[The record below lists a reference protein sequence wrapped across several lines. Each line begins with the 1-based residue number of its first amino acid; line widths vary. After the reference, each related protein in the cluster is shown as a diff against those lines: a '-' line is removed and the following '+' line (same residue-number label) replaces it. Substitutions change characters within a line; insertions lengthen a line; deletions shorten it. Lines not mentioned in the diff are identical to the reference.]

1 MPTCQIFKY
10 RVHFQEKSN
19 QNLKNE
25 REREQQKAAPSN
37 LLVVRQDWW
46 RLVIIFLLM
55 VSSRCFGQRRER
67 IIPCIR
73 IQSSTANVTATLHL
87 NCNAFLCNRP
97 RVMLIVQLLSL
108 VGSPQLKTSSFSY
121 FCYFA
126 FHHFKFPKNVDMN
139 WSPTSE
145 RSYFRSNKCFMGRFN
160 QK

>member
-25 REREQQKAAPSN
+25 ERTAEGCTLKPPRCSAG
-37 LLVVRQDWW
+37 LVATSDH
-46 RLVIIFLLM
+46 FLLM
-55 VSSRCFGQRRER
+55 VSSRCSGQRRER

-126 FHHFKFPKNVDMN
+126 FHHFKCPKNVDMN

-145 RSYFRSNKCFMGRFN
+145 RSYFRSNKCFMERFN